1 MYDLSIKNINILNRK
16 GVKELKNLKV
26 FVSVFIL
33 CISCSTVINKNFKQ
47 LDKGKI
53 YAVLPFKNY
62 TETPMAGHRVAS
74 VIEAVLASKGY
85 FIAKSK
91 EEDGIHPEADYVIR
105 GTVNEYGYKAGL
117 EGKPVVSISFYIYD
131 AKTEKPVYS
140 GSISATGWSHES
152 VSTLL
157 QRVIDEVIR

>member
-26 FVSVFIL
+26 FISVFIL
-33 CISCSTVINKNFKQ
+33 CLSCSTVINKNFKE
-47 LDKGKI
+47 LDKGKT

-74 VIEAVLASKGY
+74 VIEAVLLSKGY
-85 FIAKSK
+85 PIVKA
-91 EEDGIHPEADYVIR
+91 EEGDKIHHKADYIIR

-117 EGKPVVSISFYIYD
+117 EGKPVVSISLYIYD
-131 AKTEKPVYS
+131 TKTGKLVYS

-152 VSTLL
+152 VGTLL
-157 QRVIDEVIR
+157 QRVIDEVIK

>member
-26 FVSVFIL
+26 FISVIIL
-33 CISCSTVINKNFKQ
+33 CMSCSTVINKNFRQ
-47 LDKGKI
+47 LDKGKT
-53 YAVLPFKNY
+53 YTVLPFKNY

-85 FIAKSK
+85 VIVKAKEGNK
-91 EEDGIHPEADYVIR
+91 IHPKADYIIS

-117 EGKPVVSISFYIYD
+117 EGKPVISISLYIYD
-131 AKTEKPVYS
+131 TESNKLVYS
-140 GSISATGWSHES
+140 GSISATGWSYES

-157 QRVIDEVIR
+157 QRVVDEVIR